1 MTDKFDFKGG
11 TSPDIKTAYRERKR
25 YKETAFLNGVD
36 FIDTWYQYPNYGLLN
51 ADYEPVV
58 LNSDEY
64 YSNMT
69 TLSSPPEPEVRAA
82 SFVASAFRNFRDY
95 YVAKTTSARLDF
107 PVFIGEAIPTV
118 AHISFEDSY
127 LEYLDALVSQ
137 YADFVLDEMTSVDM
151 FTKLLSYFVEIN
163 IKKFPIT
170 RSGFLLSTKCPIA
183 VSGLV
188 VELAD
193 LEYSKDDR
201 KSDILNSIEF
211 QCFAE
216 LATQSG
222 FFIDKNAPWRLIAN
236 LESPMMK
243 SYIERY
249 KPDASAE
256 TILNK
261 TFRQKTHYED
271 ISSVYYFYSNVYRE
285 ILTRIGV
292 SGPSGPPP
300 EVRGTQ
306 GQEFLISETLRI
318 RMLETDIP
326 HSEYSRLNNEVLS
339 LHRTYASRFPEN
351 PLKQASGKI
360 GKICSE
366 KLKEIYLAKS
376 QINSYDKTTLKDYR

>member
-1 MTDKFDFKGG
+1 M
-11 TSPDIKTAYRERKR
+11 
-25 YKETAFLNGVD
+25 
-36 FIDTWYQYPNYGLLN
+36 
-51 ADYEPVV
+51 
-58 LNSDEY
+58 
-64 YSNMT
+64 
-69 TLSSPPEPEVRAA
+69 
-82 SFVASAFRNFRDY
+82 
-95 YVAKTTSARLDF
+95 
-107 PVFIGEAIPTV
+107 
-118 AHISFEDSY
+118 
-127 LEYLDALVSQ
+127 
-137 YADFVLDEMTSVDM
+137 
-151 FTKLLSYFVEIN
+151 
-163 IKKFPIT
+163 
-170 RSGFLLSTKCPIA
+170 LSTKCPIA

-193 LEYSKDDR
+193 LEYSKDDI

-222 FFIDKNAPWRLIAN
+222 FFVDKNAPWRLIAN

-261 TFRQKTHYED
+261 TFRQKTQYED
-271 ISSVYYFYSNVYRE
+271 ISSVYYFYSSVYRE

-300 EVRGTQ
+300 ETRGTQ

-326 HSEYSRLNNEVLS
+326 HSEYSRFNNEVLS